1 MQRWPRLACARIA
14 NLNASSEVDDL
25 TGANGLE
32 YYRECRHDSW
42 LSEPLAASLWSDRR
56 TVLSTEVTAR
66 VRADAMV
73 FLQDPQPPWPT
84 GEEGNTYTLDL
95 NAKSDEGNPIWALS
109 REGLFGEEEYTECRA
124 AILNDEENKEP

>member
-1 MQRWPRLACARIA
+1 MLP
-14 NLNASSEVDDL
+14 
-25 TGANGLE
+25 
-32 YYRECRHDSW
+32 
-42 LSEPLAASLWSDRR
+42 
-56 TVLSTEVTAR
+56 TEVTAR